1 MSLSGKSVN
10 RCDNTDMCRIVSSES
25 ESEEEQQDPKNSDE
39 EREAR
44 LFKIAPKVN
53 SKRSVPREKLKV
65 KKPYGLF
72 SRAYTI
78 EEVGSNIVD
87 PSGENDGD
95 DEDEDEDVDE
105 IRDGNVNLR
114 VLGTP
119 LRSAHSNQGASL
131 ADSLQRKATID
142 TENRRRTL
150 AYRPAHR
157 IPIKQQLEERLAE
170 KKKAGKDHRRMLKE
184 KLKKQQLPSKS
195 PSRRSV
201 PTAVVVVDNSEVD
214 FSEYKRFGT
223 PIDLTKSDSDEI
235 DISEYQRYE

>member
-1 MSLSGKSVN
+1 
-10 RCDNTDMCRIVSSES
+10 MCRIVSSES
-25 ESEEEQQDPKNSDE
+25 ESEEEQQDPKDSDE

-44 LFKIAPKVN
+44 PFKIVPKLN

-78 EEVGSNIVD
+78 EEVDSNIVD

-170 KKKAGKDHRRMLKE
+170 KKKAGKDHRRILKE
-184 KLKKQQLPSKS
+184 KLKKQQLPS
-195 PSRRSV
+195 RRRI
-201 PTAVVVVDNSEVD
+201 PTAVVVVDNNAVD
-214 FSEYKRFGT
+214 FTEYKRFGT

>member
-1 MSLSGKSVN
+1 MSLSCKSVN
-10 RCDNTDMCRIVSSES
+10 ICEHADICRIVSSES
-25 ESEEEQQDPKNSDE
+25 ESEEEQQDPKDSDE

-44 LFKIAPKVN
+44 LFKIAPKLN

-78 EEVGSNIVD
+78 EEVDSNVVD

-95 DEDEDEDVDE
+95 DEDEDDNE
-105 IRDGNVNLR
+105 DGNVNLH
-114 VLGTP
+114 VLGRP
-119 LRSAHSNQGASL
+119 LRSTKTDQAASL
-131 ADSLQRKATID
+131 ADSLQRKATI
-142 TENRRRTL
+142 TSENNSRGL
-150 AYRPAHR
+150 VHRPAHR

-184 KLKKQQLPSKS
+184 KLNGKSKKQQLPSR
-195 PSRRSV
+195 PRV

-223 PIDLTKSDSDEI
+223 PIDLTKSDSEGEI